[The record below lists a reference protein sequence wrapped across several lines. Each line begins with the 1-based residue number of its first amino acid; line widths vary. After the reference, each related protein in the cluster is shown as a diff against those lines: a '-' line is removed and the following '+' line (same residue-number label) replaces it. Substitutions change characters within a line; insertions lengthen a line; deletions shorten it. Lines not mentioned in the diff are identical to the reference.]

1 MLSVIM
7 LSVLAPIQKLESEQ
21 IIIFPSDGES
31 FFTVFPKHFG
41 FWVSIHKTS

>member
-21 IIIFPSDGES
+21 IIIFPNDGD
-31 FFTVFPKHFG
+31 FFYCFP
-41 FWVSIHKTS
+41 